1 MSSFTASSKA
11 VGSAQTS
18 TTPAYKVTSSATA
31 TASSNLS
38 QANAQEEADNTAQQ
52 VANSVAQND
61 ANIISQTLN
70 LIPISVIGANSFL
83 NIAFAFKTSLNQCDF
98 NGVIVSAS
106 EQTENNLIALTITA
120 NKQIYD
126 ATTLLPIS
134 NSKQLSTINVHAT
147 NYGGIYGTQI
157 LDGVVYSSP
166 TPASVLSC
174 NRDVSIDIP
183 NNGYVYKAKI
193 LTNLKYFCN
202 IPITPTTSLEQI
214 KGSIQN
220 FEINNKTILYVN
232 IASENGSVLKSY
244 VGVQLTEQYTPD
256 YLWNYINFDFTYAYS
271 TGSSLNIYPVSKP
284 TIAK

>member
-1 MSSFTASSKA
+1 MSFSATSTA

-18 TTPAYKVTSSATA
+18 TNPQYTITSSASA
-31 TASSNLS
+31 SASSNLS
-38 QANAQEEADNTAQQ
+38 EDNAKKIADNTAQQ

-61 ANIISQTLN
+61 ANIITQTLN
-70 LIPISVIGANSFL
+70 LIPISVIGANRFL
-83 NIAFAFKTSLNQCDF
+83 NITFAFKTSLNQCDF

-106 EQTENNLIALTITA
+106 EQTEKNLIALTITA

-126 ATTLLPIS
+126 ANTLLPIP
-134 NSKQLSTINVHAT
+134 NSKQLASISVHAT
-147 NYGGIYGTQI
+147 NYGGTYGPQI
-157 LDGVVYSSP
+157 VDGVVYSSP

-202 IPITPTTSLEQI
+202 IPITPTTAPEQI

-232 IASENGSVLKSY
+232 VASENGTVLKSY

-256 YLWNYINFDFTYAYS
+256 YLWNYINFDFTYAYP
-271 TGSSLNIYPVSKP
+271 TGSSQNIYPVSKP
-284 TIAK
+284 VTSK